1 METDLSLEQIMTWPR
16 QRNPDPTEVKGE
28 AEVGLFAPGKGKSD
42 A

>member
-1 METDLSLEQIMTWPR
+1 MTR
-16 QRNPDPTEVKGE
+16 ERNPDSTEINGE